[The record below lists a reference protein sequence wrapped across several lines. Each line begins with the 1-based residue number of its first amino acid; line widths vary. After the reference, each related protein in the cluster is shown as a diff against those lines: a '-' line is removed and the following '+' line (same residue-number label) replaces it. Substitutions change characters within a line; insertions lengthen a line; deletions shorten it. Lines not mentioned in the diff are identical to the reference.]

1 MNDVTTKPAA
11 AAAAGAKATDES
23 KDAAQRS
30 DDIRANAVAA
40 MEEVEAMQPTPTQ
53 DELNRSHR
61 GEPAAYKTRQTKA

>member
-1 MNDVTTKPAA
+1 MNDGTTKPAA

-23 KDAAQRS
+23 KDGAQRS
-30 DDIRANAVAA
+30 EDIRANAVAA

-53 DELNRSHR
+53 DELNRIHR